1 MDPGGKR
8 TIFVLTKADQVE
20 SNLVDPDR
28 VSYRMIDLNKVSQWL
43 VFNDK
48 WKIVQPCTFEDIK

>member
-28 VSYRMIDLNKVSQWL
+28 VSYRMIDLNKVSH
-43 VFNDK
+43 
-48 WKIVQPCTFEDIK
+48 

>member
-1 MDPGGKR
+1 MDPSGKR

-48 WKIVQPCTFEDIK
+48 WEIFQPCTFEDIK